1 MKDKLFMRVEEVQEQ
16 LCVSRAFAYNII
28 RDLNKELE
36 AKGFKVI
43 NGRVSRKYFNEKFYG
58 IKDNEKG
65 E

>member
-58 IKDNEKG
+58 IKDDEEG

>member
-36 AKGFKVI
+36 AKGFK
-43 NGRVSRKYFNEKFYG
+43 GL
-58 IKDNEKG
+58 
-65 E
+65 

>member
-28 RDLNKELE
+28 RDLNNELE

-58 IKDNEKG
+58 IKDDEKG

>member
-28 RDLNKELE
+28 TDLNKELE
-36 AKGFKVI
+36 SKGFKVI

-58 IKDNEKG
+58 IKDDEKG

>member
-1 MKDKLFMRVEEVQEQ
+1 MKDKLFMHVEEVQEQ

-36 AKGFKVI
+36 SKGFKVI
-43 NGRVSRKYFNEKFYG
+43 NGRLSRKYFNEKFYG
-58 IKDNEKG
+58 IKDDEKG

>member
-1 MKDKLFMRVEEVQEQ
+1 MKDKLFIRVEEVQEQ

-58 IKDNEKG
+58 IKDDEKG

>member
-36 AKGFKVI
+36 AKGFKII

-58 IKDNEKG
+58 IKDDEKG

>member
-58 IKDNEKG
+58 IKNDEKG

>member
-36 AKGFKVI
+36 TKGFKVI

-58 IKDNEKG
+58 IKDDEKG

>member
-58 IKDNEKG
+58 IKYDEKG

>member
-1 MKDKLFMRVEEVQEQ
+1 MRVEEVQEQ

-58 IKDNEKG
+58 IKDDEKG

>member
-58 IKDNEKG
+58 IKDDEKG